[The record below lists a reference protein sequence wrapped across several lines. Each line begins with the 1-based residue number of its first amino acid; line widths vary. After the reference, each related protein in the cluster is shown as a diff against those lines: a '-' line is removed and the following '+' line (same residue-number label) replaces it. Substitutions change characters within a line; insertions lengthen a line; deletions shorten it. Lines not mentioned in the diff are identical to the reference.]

1 MPVPLPLLLPDRPA
15 ASPAL
20 AAPQLIAAQSDAEAV
35 ITWLREYEDSPHTFA
50 NYRKEA
56 ERLLLWCGERGQ
68 TLAGL
73 GREDILDYQRF
84 LASPQPAE
92 RWIGS
97 ARARQHP
104 DWKPFTGPL
113 APSSIRQALTIL
125 GALFQYLLDAG
136 YLRGNPL
143 ALARRQKRG
152 LAQPPGVERYLDAEL
167 WQVVQDTLEALP
179 RSGARDLHHY
189 ERARWLFHLLY
200 LTGARRTEVARAVM
214 GDIVQ
219 RRGLWWWR
227 VLGKGNKIG
236 DIPVGDSLLAA
247 LQRYRSHCG
256 LPPLPLPG
264 EATPLVGR
272 VNQPGKLDTLS
283 DKAIYLIV
291 KQVFRLAAE
300 REPAQ
305 AERLAAAS
313 THWLRHTAASH
324 QLEAG
329 VPLLVVSQNLRHAS
343 IQTTRK
349 YLHTEDDARHQA
361 SQAHGLGEI

>member
-1 MPVPLPLLLPDRPA
+1 M
-15 ASPAL
+15 
-20 AAPQLIAAQSDAEAV
+20 
-35 ITWLREYEDSPHTFA
+35 
-50 NYRKEA
+50 
-56 ERLLLWCGERGQ
+56 
-68 TLAGL
+68 
-73 GREDILDYQRF
+73 
-84 LASPQPAE
+84 
-92 RWIGS
+92 
-97 ARARQHP
+97 
-104 DWKPFTGPL
+104 
-113 APSSIRQALTIL
+113 
-125 GALFQYLLDAG
+125 
-136 YLRGNPL
+136 
-143 ALARRQKRG
+143 
-152 LAQPPGVERYLDAEL
+152 
-167 WQVVQDTLEALP
+167 
-179 RSGARDLHHY
+179 
-189 ERARWLFHLLY
+189 
-200 LTGARRTEVARAVM
+200 
-214 GDIVQ
+214 
-219 RRGLWWWR
+219 
-227 VLGKGNKIG
+227 LGKGNKIG